1 MNNLDDVNV
10 QLARTGY
17 VKKVNIEK
25 RLAYNLYYLDIEIL
39 LSCDADF
46 SKDFVTLKFYNVKEL
61 TMENLNPI
69 LAIQFSIYDKSNCQ
83 LENTRFYVCDEE
95 HDTFSFYCE
104 KISFNGEFVFL

>member
-1 MNNLDDVNV
+1 MNSLDDVNV
-10 QLARTGY
+10 LLAQTGY

-25 RLAYNLYYLDIEIL
+25 RLTDNWYYLDLEIL

-69 LAIQFSIYDKSNCQ
+69 LAIQFAIYDKSNCQ
-83 LENTRFYVCDEE
+83 LENTKFYVCDEE
-95 HDTFSFYCE
+95 NDTFSFYCE
-104 KISFNGEFVFL
+104 KISFNDEFVFP